1 MMTTLLCLL
10 VLALVLPF
18 ALLLPLVIAGVVV
31 VAVLLVVAGV
41 LATVFSPL
49 IVLALCIWLLVKLLR
64 GSPRSHPRNSTSAGA
79 TMAG

>member
-1 MMTTLLCLL
+1 MMLTLL
-10 VLALVLPF
+10 VLLIVAFVVPLAV
-18 ALLLPLVIAGVVV
+18 LLPLAIAAVLV

-49 IVLALCIWLLVKLLR
+49 ILLALCIWLLVKLVR
-64 GSPRSHPRNSTSAGA
+64 GSPRSRTPAGA

>member
-10 VLALVLPF
+10 LVALLVPLAV
-18 ALLLPLVIAGVVV
+18 LLPLAIAAVVV

-49 IVLALCIWLLVKLLR
+49 IVLALCIWLLVKLVR
-64 GSPRSHPRNSTSAGA
+64 GSPRSRPQAGA
-79 TMAG
+79 TMTG

>member
-10 VLALVLPF
+10 VVALLVPLAV
-18 ALLLPLVIAGVVV
+18 LLPLAIAAVVV

-49 IVLALCIWLLVKLLR
+49 IVLALCIWLLVKLVR
-64 GSPRSHPRNSTSAGA
+64 GSPRSRTPAGA
-79 TMAG
+79 TMTG